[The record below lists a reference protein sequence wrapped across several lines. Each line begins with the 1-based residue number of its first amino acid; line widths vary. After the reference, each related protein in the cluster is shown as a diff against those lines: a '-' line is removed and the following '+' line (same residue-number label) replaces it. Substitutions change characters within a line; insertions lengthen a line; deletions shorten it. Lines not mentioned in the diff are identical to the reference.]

1 MKVLLLVDMLVRSTK
16 KNSLY
21 QLIWGWLL
29 VLLARC
35 FSLRTTDIFCWI
47 LSCGGFPGHCRT
59 VSSIPGLYT
68 LDVNRII
75 PQRCDN
81 QKSFQMWPNGPHP
94 ASYSQGR
101 GQNHPIKNHC

>member
-1 MKVLLLVDMLVRSTK
+1 MLILVKEDIIFWKHYWLDEDATPGRHVGQVYQEKQPIPIDLGMVACFVSKV
-16 KNSLY
+16 
-21 QLIWGWLL
+21 
-29 VLLARC
+29 

-68 LDVNRII
+68 LDVNSII

-81 QKSFQMWPNGPHP
+81 QKSFQM
-94 ASYSQGR
+94 
-101 GQNHPIKNHC
+101 